1 MWTDSVCDLFCW
13 ITFLE
18 LEIKDNILNF
28 NFAVCIHFCWHVDT
42 TLIPYLQVYYQQHAL
57 PRPKPAVKN

>member
-28 NFAVCIHFCWHVDT
+28 NFAVSIHFCWHVDT
-42 TLIPYLQVYYQQHAL
+42 TLIPYLLSTTHFASS
-57 PRPKPAVKN
+57 